1 MNLVNRVRLTFSWSS
16 LLPSGA
22 AVQPVR
28 GATGGGGHLRLWW
41 QHHGGVVRQM
51 DAAGGLL
58 PFYEKPQWQAERC
71 ETETPSW
78 LLLGRVVFFI
88 SWGVESSLC
97 VSCIM
102 KRRSF
107 YTFSLSPQP
116 QEPYMFGQ
124 KAQAAMRSALNLRYS
139 LLPFL
144 YTLFHHTHTS
154 AETVARPLFMECVSS
169 PHQSHASKDQT
180 AFFTFLHVYL
190 LLPARLLGFPP
201 TQTARALIGSSCGGV
216 RFWSVRF

>member
-1 MNLVNRVRLTFSWSS
+1 
-16 LLPSGA
+16 
-22 AVQPVR
+22 
-28 GATGGGGHLRLWW
+28 
-41 QHHGGVVRQM
+41 
-51 DAAGGLL
+51 
-58 PFYEKPQWQAERC
+58 
-71 ETETPSW
+71 
-78 LLLGRVVFFI
+78 
-88 SWGVESSLC
+88 
-97 VSCIM
+97 M

-144 YTLFHHTHTS
+144 YTLFHHAHTS

-180 AFFTFLHVYL
+180 AFFYISACLSFAPRSPFRFPADSNSQSIDRQFLW
-190 LLPARLLGFPP
+190 
-201 TQTARALIGSSCGGV
+201 GSSLLISPVLEQGAVELSAYLPPATWYSLHDVSNSATCITQLDLCLLEV
-216 RFWSVRF
+216 LSSIWEQ